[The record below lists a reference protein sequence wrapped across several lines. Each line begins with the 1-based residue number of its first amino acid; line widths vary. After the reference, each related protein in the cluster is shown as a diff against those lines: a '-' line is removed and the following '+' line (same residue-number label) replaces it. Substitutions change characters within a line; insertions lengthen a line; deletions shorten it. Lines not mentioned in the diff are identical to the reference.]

1 MSPLNLVTLAASLR
15 EALDSPLD
23 IQSKAEREARLEIID
38 MIPALNRKLIG
49 EVQTI
54 RDMAWEWLNVLSL
67 KAVSHWS
74 IAKRVPL
81 DEKISYTDLSTKCG
95 LEPIALR
102 RLMRHAMS
110 NGIFYEPAKD
120 FIAHNSVSQILV
132 NDPRTA
138 AWVELQTET
147 ILLGGAHHCE
157 ALDKWPGSESKRE
170 TGVSIGFHNPGQT
183 SLYEEV
189 KKIPERVQ
197 RFGLAM
203 ELFSSGEGYEPISLV
218 EGYDW
223 EKLGEGTVV
232 DVGGGNGFASSAI
245 SDAFPALKLIVQ
257 DIDVTDDI
265 QTEHKRQ
272 NIQFQKHDFFTPQIV
287 KGADVY
293 IYRWIF
299 HNWGDDESVEIL
311 QAAIPALKPG
321 AKILINDGC
330 LPVPGTGHLFEEKA
344 SRNLDICMM
353 VAMNAKEREE
363 GDWEA
368 LFQKADPR
376 FKYLGAKRPDGSRM
390 SLIEAEWIGE

>member
-1 MSPLNLVTLAASLR
+1 MSPTNLVALAASLR
-15 EALDSPLD
+15 EALDSPFDLEN
-23 IQSKAEREARLEIID
+23 KAEREARLEIID
-38 MIPALNRKLIG
+38 LIPALNRKLIG

-74 IAKRVPL
+74 IAKHVPL
-81 DEKISYTDLSTKCG
+81 EESISYTDLSTNCG
-95 LEPIALR
+95 LEPTALR
-102 RLMRHAMS
+102 RLIRHAIS
-110 NGIFYEPAKD
+110 NGIFYEP
-120 FIAHNSVSQILV
+120 IRGSVAHNSMSRILV
-132 NDPRTA
+132 DDPRTA

-147 ILLGGAHHCE
+147 IFPGGAHHCE
-157 ALDKWPGSESKRE
+157 ALDKWPSSESKRE
-170 TGVSIGFHNPGQT
+170 TGVSISFHNGGQT

-189 KKIPERVQ
+189 KKIPERIQ

-223 EKLGEGTVV
+223 GSLGQGTVV
-232 DVGGGNGFASSAI
+232 DVGGANGFASSAI
-245 SDAFPALKLIVQ
+245 SDAYPSLKLIVQ
-257 DIDVTDDI
+257 DIDVTEDMD
-265 QTEHKRQ
+265 TEHKRP
-272 NIQFQKHDFFTPQIV
+272 NIQFQKHDFFTAQVV
-287 KGADVY
+287 KDADVY
-293 IYRWIF
+293 FYRWIF
-299 HNWGDDESVEIL
+299 HNWGDDESVKIL
-311 QAAIPALKPG
+311 QAAIPALKKG

-330 LPVPGTGHLFEEKA
+330 LPAPGTGHLFEAKA

-376 FKYLGAKRPDGSRM
+376 FKYLGAKQPEGSRM
-390 SLIEAEWIGE
+390 SLIEAEWTGE